1 MKHWVAG
8 IWIYWCIVEMLYE
21 EWWVLMLSEC
31 ERIAFELRTSCDVVN
46 SIINDYDLFR
56 NDGTWFYSK
65 SILDR
70 LEQRNEK
77 SAKAR
82 ASAEKRWKD
91 KWIDANALR
100 TQSDGNAIK
109 ERKVKKSKTEI
120 SKDTE
125 QAPILSE
132 ETSRDIETT
141 KKEYGNA
148 DINKI
153 LLLLKNT
160 VGCDDFSESKE
171 WQRKYGKHFLTLGS
185 KIGNTEFSARLE
197 WILSDDFKA
206 KNCNSLKYLY
216 SQMKSYIHSPIVSN
230 TPKVW

>member
-1 MKHWVAG
+1 
-8 IWIYWCIVEMLYE
+8 
-21 EWWVLMLSEC
+21 
-31 ERIAFELRTSCDVVN
+31 
-46 SIINDYDLFR
+46 
-56 NDGTWFYSK
+56 
-65 SILDR
+65 
-70 LEQRNEK
+70 
-77 SAKAR
+77 
-82 ASAEKRWKD
+82 
-91 KWIDANALR
+91 LR

-197 WILSDDFKA
+197 
-206 KNCNSLKYLY
+206 
-216 SQMKSYIHSPIVSN
+216 
-230 TPKVW
+230 